1 MANQII
7 TNYCNADCAFCFA
20 ADSRSRMLKNG
31 SRQMDETEVREWL
44 DFTVKAG
51 ITELRLLGGE
61 PTIHPNFADFVK
73 VGCDAGCSILV
84 FSNGVMPDA
93 ARNALAA
100 LDPEVC
106 TVVVNMNAAIR
117 DGDAARRR
125 DTLEMLGPRVT
136 PGMTLMS
143 PDFLF
148 QGCIAV
154 IEAFGTRKAIRIG
167 ISNPT
172 WRGNNDALHPKRY
185 RAIGHALFEKSFLTA
200 KYGISLEADC
210 GFVRCMFGNDF
221 EKLAD
226 NGFKYVSKCSPV
238 LDLCT
243 GGKILPCFGLSNL
256 MSADR
261 GDFTDA
267 GAAYAWFTEKLKPW
281 RQVGIYPECTDCPL
295 FETEECCGG
304 CLAARLRRFQPYHE

>member
-7 TNYCNADCAFCFA
+7 TNYCNADCPFCFA
-20 ADSRSRMLKNG
+20 ADSRSRMLHSG
-31 SRQMDETEVREWL
+31 ARQMDETEVRKWL
-44 DFTVKAG
+44 DFTMKAG

-61 PTIHPNFADFVK
+61 PTIHPNFVEFVK
-73 VGCDAGCSILV
+73 VGREAGCSITV

-93 ARNALAA
+93 AREALAA
-100 LDPEVC
+100 LGTDECSVI
-106 TVVVNMNAAIR
+106 VNMNAAIR
-117 DGDAARRR
+117 EGDAARRR

-136 PGMTLMS
+136 PGMTLTS

-148 QGCIAV
+148 QAPIEA
-154 IEAFGTRKAIRIG
+154 IEAFGMRKAIRIG

-172 WRGNNDALHPKRY
+172 WRGSNRALHPKRY
-185 RAIGHALFEKSFLTA
+185 RAIGRALYEKSFLTA

-221 EKLAD
+221 DVLVS
-226 NGFKYVSKCSPV
+226 NGFKYISHCSPV

-256 MSADR
+256 ISADQD
-261 GDFTDA
+261 GFYDA
-267 GAAYAWFTEKLKPW
+267 GEAYEWFMEKLKPW
-281 RQVGIYPECTDCPL
+281 RRFGIYPECTDCRF
-295 FETEECCGG
+295 FEKEECCGG
-304 CLAARLRRFQPYHE
+304 CLAARLRRFSPE

>member
-7 TNYCNADCAFCFA
+7 TNCCNADCTFCFA
-20 ADSRSRMLKNG
+20 ADSRSRMLRTG
-31 SRQMDETEVREWL
+31 SRQMDETEVRSWL
-44 DFTVKAG
+44 DFTMKAG

-73 VGCDAGCSILV
+73 VGREAGCSILV
-84 FSNGVMPDA
+84 FSNGVMPDT
-93 ARNALAA
+93 AREALAG

-117 DGDAARRR
+117 EGDAARRR
-125 DTLEMLGPRVT
+125 DTLEMLGPRVI
-136 PGMTLMS
+136 PGMTLTS

-148 QGCIAV
+148 QPSIAA
-154 IEAFGTRKAIRIG
+154 IEAFGMRKAIRIG

-172 WRGNNDALHPKRY
+172 WRGNNCALHPKRY
-185 RAIGHALFEKSFLTA
+185 RAIGRALFEKSFLTA

-221 EKLAD
+221 DQIKD
-226 NGFKYVSKCSPV
+226 NGFKFVSHCTPV
-238 LDLCT
+238 LDLLT
-243 GGKILPCFGLSNL
+243 GGRIIPCFGLSNL

-261 GDFTDA
+261 RDFADA
-267 GAAYAWFTEKLKPW
+267 GAAYEWFMEKLKPW
-281 RQVGIYPECTDCPL
+281 KRIGIYPECTDCPL
-295 FETEECCGG
+295 FGTEECCGG
-304 CLAARLRRFQPYHE
+304 CLAARLRRFQPYSD